1 MVFFVG
7 GGGEDGEEL
16 VDGGEEGFVL
26 GFEVEVEDEV
36 GEEFLGREGGE
47 GRELRLGRSTL
58 DLREGRC
65 LWGLGWEGDGE
76 TASCKG
82 EREGRDGE
90 SVSRKWEGEELGE
103 EGVGEVGGL
112 LEEVGSA
119 EAELEE
125 DEDGEEMVGLLER
138 GEMGMCL
145 EVGEETEGFG
155 VGGAV
160 V

>member
-36 GEEFLGREGGE
+36 GEEFLGRKGGE
-47 GRELRLGRSTL
+47 GRGLRLGRSTL
-58 DLREGRC
+58 NLREGRC
-65 LWGLGWEGDGE
+65 LWGLGWEGEGG
-76 TASCKG
+76 TASRKG
-82 EREGRDGE
+82 
-90 SVSRKWEGEELGE
+90 EGEELGE

>member
-1 MVFFVG
+1 M
-7 GGGEDGEEL
+7 

-47 GRELRLGRSTL
+47 GRGLRLGRSTL
-58 DLREGRC
+58 DLRKGRC

-76 TASCKG
+76 TVSCKG
-82 EREGRDGE
+82 
-90 SVSRKWEGEELGE
+90 EGEELGE

-138 GEMGMCL
+138 GEMGMGL

>member
-1 MVFFVG
+1 MWGGEGKRGLVGLGMVQEEEVVVFFVG

-26 GFEVEVEDEV
+26 GFEVEVEDEM
-36 GEEFLGREGGE
+36 GEEFLGRK
-47 GRELRLGRSTL
+47 
-58 DLREGRC
+58 GRC

-76 TASCKG
+76 T
-82 EREGRDGE
+82 
-90 SVSRKWEGEELGE
+90 VSRKWEGEELGE
-103 EGVGEVGGL
+103 EGVGEIGGL

-138 GEMGMCL
+138 GEMGMGL
-145 EVGEETEGFG
+145 EVGEKTEGFG
-155 VGGAV
+155 VGSAV